1 MNRIIAFAYGV
12 GAYVVFFVTFLY
24 AIGFV
29 GNLLVPKSI
38 DSGTAGPA
46 VQALIVNVLLLGA
59 FAIQHSVMARP
70 FFKKWWTTIV
80 PEPVER
86 STYVLIASL
95 LLILLYWLWQ
105 PMPGEVW
112 KVESAAG
119 LRLLQALFWLGW
131 LVVLLSTFLIDHFD
145 LFGLRQVYLNL
156 RGLKYA
162 PVPFKMTGLY
172 RWVRHPIMLGFV
184 IAFWA
189 TPHMTTGHLLFAL
202 ATTAYIFIGIL
213 LEERDLIAVH
223 GDEYLRYRK
232 QVSMLMPLPGRR
244 NQGGG

>member
-1 MNRIIAFAYGV
+1 
-12 GAYVVFFVTFLY
+12 
-24 AIGFV
+24 
-29 GNLLVPKSI
+29 
-38 DSGTAGPA
+38 
-46 VQALIVNVLLLGA
+46 
-59 FAIQHSVMARP
+59 
-70 FFKKWWTTIV
+70 
-80 PEPVER
+80 
-86 STYVLIASL
+86 
-95 LLILLYWLWQ
+95 
-105 PMPGEVW
+105 
-112 KVESAAG
+112 
-119 LRLLQALFWLGW
+119 
-131 LVVLLSTFLIDHFD
+131 
-145 LFGLRQVYLNL
+145 
-156 RGLKYA
+156 
-162 PVPFKMTGLY
+162 MTGLY